1 MTATQIVSSEALRS
15 LASTLDGQ
23 VITRDHDEYESARR
37 IWNGM
42 IDRRPA
48 VIAQCH
54 NVGDVVATVRFAREH
69 GLLVAVRGGGHS
81 VAGLSMCDGGIVI
94 DLSPMR
100 GIDVDYAR
108 RLAKAEPGVL
118 WGELDRAAQY
128 FGLAASGGV
137 VSHTGIAGLTV
148 GGGFGWLARKYGLAC
163 DNLISAE
170 VVTATGE
177 VVTASAEVNSEL
189 FWGLRGG
196 GGNFGIV
203 TSFEYRLHPVGPLVV
218 AGSLYWTLEQASD
231 VYRFYRQWTPQL
243 SDDLSTG
250 IGFWRTPNEH
260 FVPQELR
267 GVPMLSVVAVHVG
280 PSIDEGERLVNELRA
295 AVPPAFDDV
304 KTIPYVAVNHML
316 DVPHGVRSYWKTI
329 HVDTL
334 SDELLET
341 LLELFKRAPSPD
353 SQLYI
358 EHALG
363 AVARVADD
371 TMAFS
376 HRNARYRIIVDALWN
391 EAEDDAENI
400 AWAHE
405 AGAALQPFGTGTSY
419 LNYVADTSE
428 ADVRRGYTEEKYR
441 RLVALKHEYDP
452 GNLFS
457 LNLNIKP
464 TTTTSPNSREASL

>member
-1 MTATQIVSSEALRS
+1 MTVTQTVSAEALRS
-15 LASTLDGQ
+15 LASALQGYVIIDG
-23 VITRDHDEYESARR
+23 HDEYDSARR

-48 VIAQCH
+48 VIVRCAD
-54 NVGDVVATVRFAREH
+54 VRDVVTAVRFAREH
-69 GLLVAVRGGGHS
+69 DLVVAVRGGGHS
-81 VAGLSMCDGGIVI
+81 VAGLSTCDGGIVI
-94 DLSPMR
+94 DLSAMR
-100 GIDVDYAR
+100 GITVDYPR

-137 VSHTGIAGLTV
+137 VSHTGIAGLTL

-163 DNLISAE
+163 DNLTSAE
-170 VVTATGE
+170 VVTASGN
-177 VVTASAEVNSEL
+177 VVTASAEQNPEL

-203 TSFEYRLHPVGPLVV
+203 TSFEYRLHPVGPLVM
-218 AGSLYWTLEQASD
+218 AGSLYWTLDHASE
-231 VYRFYRQWTPQL
+231 VYGFYRNWTAGL
-243 SDDLSTG
+243 SDDLATG
-250 IGFWRTPNEH
+250 IGIWRAPDEH
-260 FVPQELR
+260 FIPDDLR
-267 GVPMLSVVAVHVG
+267 GVPMLSVVAVHIG
-280 PSIDEGERLVNELRA
+280 PSIEEGQRLVNELRT
-295 AVPPAFDDV
+295 AVPPTFDDV

-329 HVDTL
+329 HVETLNDDLLKTL
-334 SDELLET
+334 S
-341 LLELFKRAPSPD
+341 ELFKRAPSPD

-363 AVARVADD
+363 AVARIPDD
-371 TMAFS
+371 AMAFS
-376 HRNARYRIIVDALWN
+376 HRTAPFRIIVDALWS
-391 EAEDDAENI
+391 EAADDGPNI
-400 AWAHE
+400 DWAHE
-405 AGAALQPFGTGTSY
+405 AGAALQPFATGTSY

-428 ADVRRGYTEEKYR
+428 ADVRRGYTEAKYR
-441 RLVALKHEYDP
+441 RLLALKDEYDP

-464 TTTTSPNSREASL
+464 SSIAEPIAREAPQ